1 MTEGRLGANVT
12 AFGGTYMFK
21 TLLSATTAL
30 TLLAQPAL
38 AQQDISPGQTVNGQL
53 QRGDQ
58 TLNSGEYADGYS
70 FRGNSGD
77 RVDLRM
83 TSSDFDSYLILKGPN
98 GFSEDNDDATEG
110 DRSAGL
116 NVRLPATGDYTITAT
131 SYESGE
137 TGRYALSFNSG
148 GSTTPAAQPRAQLT
162 PPARPRGNQF
172 GNLNGRQTNSGAQ
185 AAASNGALEA
195 GTTSGRLARGDSTL
209 SSGEF
214 VDTWTLE
221 VREGQ
226 TYTLRLSSGDFDPYL
241 LVRGPGGLS
250 EDNDD
255 DTSQRGSNASRITF
269 TASADGQV
277 RVSATT
283 YSSGESG
290 AYQLALEPGDGAP
303 APVAEVAAA
312 TGPALQLGETRNG
325 RLAAGARTLASGEYV
340 NDFTFEGRQG
350 QQLDLRLASTE
361 FDPYVQ
367 ISGPGDFSRF
377 NDDSED
383 GGSDSR
389 LLVTLPADGR
399 YTISA
404 TSFAG
409 GETGAY
415 RLTIA
420 DGSNYQP
427 ARPTPVGTAPAA
439 AGGAISIGQTVS
451 GVLQAGDD
459 TLESGEFVDRIR
471 FTGRRG
477 QRVAVELTSAAFDAY
492 TILRSPSGQ
501 SVDNDDGGSGGTDSR
516 LDTVLSEDGDYTV
529 SVTSFSPGESGSYR
543 LSVQPSQGSP
553 RQAAVQGGPRVFA
566 VMVGVSDY
574 AGRATNLNYTDEDA
588 LKLAESLRREGV
600 LNPSSVT
607 LTNAEATVDGVR
619 DAFRRVA
626 AQAGPDDMFLFF
638 FSGHGSQSDPGQVS
652 AIEPD
657 GRTESISLRDGSISD
672 AEMASLFGTLRTRLS
687 MLVLD
692 SCFSGGFAR
701 NVVDRP
707 GVMGLF
713 SSEEDLTSAVAD
725 KFSAGGYLAHFLRTG
740 MAGEADADGDRMVT
754 AGELTTYLRRQF
766 NRDVDG
772 VTSTTVDGQNSYQN
786 LVVDRGGV
794 QVDDVVVRLAA
805 ADTTASGRP

>member
-1 MTEGRLGANVT
+1 
-12 AFGGTYMFK
+12 MFK

-38 AQQDISPGQTVNGQL
+38 AQQRITLGSTVNGTL
-53 QRGDQ
+53 ARGDS
-58 TLNSGEYADGYS
+58 TLDSGEFRDAYS
-70 FRGNSGD
+70 FRGNAGD
-77 RVDLRM
+77 RINLRM
-83 TSSDFDSYLILKGPN
+83 SSSEFDSYLILKGPLD
-98 GFSEDNDDATEG
+98 FSEENDDAAEG
-110 DRSAGL
+110 DRTAGID
-116 NVRLPATGDYTITAT
+116 VRLPTTGDYTVTAT
-131 SYESGE
+131 SYEPGE
-137 TGRYALSFNSG
+137 SGRYALSFIAG
-148 GSTTPAAQPRAQLT
+148 GATTTRPAQPRAQLT
-162 PPARPRGNQF
+162 PPARPRGNSF
-172 GNLNGRQTNSGAQ
+172 GNLNGRRTSGATQ
-185 AAASNGALEA
+185 ATVASNGALRPGDTA
-195 GTTSGRLARGDSTL
+195 GQLARGDSTL
-209 SSGEF
+209 TTGEF
-214 VDTWTLE
+214 VDAWTLD
-221 VREGQ
+221 VRQGQ
-226 TYTLRLSSGDFDPYL
+226 TYTVRLSSGDFDPYL

-255 DTSQRGSNASRITF
+255 DASQRGSNASRITF
-269 TASADGQV
+269 TAPADGQATI
-277 RVSATT
+277 SATS
-283 YSSGESG
+283 YQSGETG
-290 AYQLALEPGDGAP
+290 RYELALQAGEGGPAPTPQISSSSAP
-303 APVAEVAAA
+303 A
-312 TGPALQLGETRNG
+312 LSLGETREG
-325 RLAAGARTLASGEYV
+325 RLATGARTLASGEYV
-340 NDFTFEGRQG
+340 NDFSFEGRQG

-367 ISGPGDFSRF
+367 ISGPGEFSRF

-399 YTISA
+399 YVISA

-415 RLTIA
+415 RLTVA

-427 ARPTPVGTAPAA
+427 ARPTPGAAPAA
-439 AGGAISIGQTVS
+439 TDGTINIGQTVS
-451 GVLQAGDD
+451 GALQAGDD
-459 TLESGEFVDRIR
+459 TLVSGEFVDRIR

-516 LDTVLSEDGDYTV
+516 LDTVLAEDGDYTV
-529 SVTSFSPGESGSYR
+529 SVTSFAPGESGSYR
-543 LSVQPSQGSP
+543 VSVQPSQGSP

-574 AGRATNLNYTDEDA
+574 AGRASNLNYTDEDA

-600 LNPSSVT
+600 LNPASVT

-626 AQAGPDDMFLFF
+626 AEAGPDDMFLFF

-652 AIEPD
+652 ATEPD

-672 AEMASLFGTLRTRLS
+672 TEMASLFGTLRTRLS

-772 VTSTTVDGQNSYQN
+772 VASRTVDGQNSYQN

-794 QVDDVVVRLAA
+794 QVDDVVLRLAA
-805 ADTTASGRP
+805 ADTAASGRP